1 MRERPY
7 YSITVVWLKSP
18 NNSDKKVLEAME
30 IFHLSGGEIRK
41 IADQTRETNRE
52 QLPVRPPKDS
62 VTWLSPLSVIL
73 TLWNITDR
81 LFFSPSSVEGVDL
94 KVNNEG

>member
-62 VTWLSPLSVIL
+62 NVTQSTERDSNSLKYYG
-73 TLWNITDR
+73 
-81 LFFSPSSVEGVDL
+81 SSFLQSIFGRRCRSEG
-94 KVNNEG
+94 